1 MYSDDAVVEFRHR
14 EPNILKALL
23 THNVYDLGA
32 HDKLKILV
40 ALCTQMMTYATARDH
55 MEDGFDR

>member
-1 MYSDDAVVEFRHR
+1 MVEFRHR